1 MNAGTR
7 RMALFYWNTHLET
20 GNHQIDGQHR
30 RLFELTNSI
39 ADAVSGQGSL
49 PDVPALLA
57 ELIDYA
63 NTHFC
68 DEEKLMCR
76 SSLTASKQ
84 QQHVCAHRAF
94 HSRVQAIAAKSDLEQ
109 AEAVNEI
116 LNFLVNWLVTHILKL
131 DHRMVHALPDCDD
144 GDAPSL
150 SVQEIL
156 IAALNESE
164 RRFRQLAEQAP
175 TMLWFAGTSGAR
187 EFVNREW
194 SEFMGL
200 TEGEMRAADWSS
212 FLHPDDRQRYRAFLD
227 ERLREHDAGLIEYRI
242 RAQGGHMKWVLEKVM
257 PRLDENRF
265 VGLIG
270 ADTDVTAM
278 KETTATLER
287 LVAQRTEQLE
297 QLVNSDSLT
306 GLLNRRAFDERLD
319 LEIQRAQRYNRP
331 LSLLFIDIDH
341 FKQVNDRHG
350 HVVGDEVLRVMASVL
365 KKGLRATD
373 AACRY
378 GGEEFAVILV
388 ETDKIEALS
397 IAERI
402 RIAAQN
408 TRLEQLDR
416 SATISIGVSFLSS
429 EDLAVD
435 LIQRAD
441 DSMYVAKK
449 NGRNQSYMQ

>member
-1 MNAGTR
+1 
-7 RMALFYWNTHLET
+7 MALFYWNTHLET
-20 GNHQIDGQHR
+20 GNVQIDGQHK
-30 RLFELTNSI
+30 RLFELTNNI

-49 PDVPALLA
+49 PEVPALLS

-68 DEEKLMCR
+68 DEEQLMCR
-76 SSLTASKQ
+76 SSLAASKQ

-94 HSRVQAIAAKSDLEQ
+94 HNQVLGIAAKSDLVQ

-131 DHRMVHALPDCDD
+131 DHRMVHALPDRTA
-144 GDAPSL
+144 GATHPL
-150 SVQEIL
+150 SVEEIL

-194 SEFMGL
+194 SEFLGL
-200 TEGEMRAADWSS
+200 TEAEMKATDWSL
-212 FLHPDDRQRYRAFLD
+212 FLHPADQGRYRAFLD
-227 ERLREHDAGLIEYRI
+227 ERLLKHDAGLIEYRI
-242 RAQGGHMKWVLEKVM
+242 RARGGHMKWVVEKVM
-257 PRLDENRF
+257 PRLDGDRF

-270 ADTDVTAM
+270 ADTDITAM

-297 QLVNSDSLT
+297 RLVNSDPLT

-319 LEIQRAQRYNRP
+319 LEIQRAQRYKRP

-350 HVVGDEVLRVMASVL
+350 HVIGDEVLRAVATVL
-365 KKGLRATD
+365 KQGLRATD

-402 RIAAQN
+402 RVAAEN
-408 TRLEQLDR
+408 TKLEQMDE
-416 SATISIGVSFLSS
+416 SATISIGVSYLSP
-429 EDLAVD
+429 EDLAID

-441 DSMYVAKK
+441 DSMYIAKK
-449 NGRNQSYMQ
+449 NGRNRSYMQ

>member
-1 MNAGTR
+1 
-7 RMALFYWNTHLET
+7 MALFYWNTHLET
-20 GNHQIDGQHR
+20 GNVQIDSQHK
-30 RLFELTNSI
+30 RLFELTNNI

-49 PDVPALLA
+49 PEVQALLA

-76 SSLTASKQ
+76 SSLGESKRH
-84 QQHVCAHRAF
+84 QHICAHRSF
-94 HSRVQAIAAKSDLEQ
+94 YNRVQEIAAKADLEQ

-116 LNFLVNWLVTHILKL
+116 LNFLVNWLVGHILKL
-131 DHRMVHALPDCDD
+131 DHRMVHALPERADEN
-144 GDAPSL
+144 ASAL

-175 TMLWFAGTSGAR
+175 TMLWFAGISGAR

-194 SEFMGL
+194 TEFMGL
-200 TEGEMRAADWSS
+200 AEADMKAADWVQ
-212 FLHPDDRQRYRAFLD
+212 FLHPDDRESYRAFLD
-227 ERLREHDAGLIEYRI
+227 ERLRKHDAGLIEYRI
-242 RAQGGHMKWVLEKVM
+242 LAKDGHLKWVLEKVM
-257 PRLDENRF
+257 PRLDEDRF

-270 ADTDVTAM
+270 ADTDITAM
-278 KETTATLER
+278 KETTTTLEQ
-287 LVAQRTEQLE
+287 LVAQRTRELE
-297 QLVNSDSLT
+297 RLVNSDPLT

-319 LEIQRAQRYNRP
+319 LEIQRAQRYDRP

-341 FKQVNDRHG
+341 FKEVNDRYG
-350 HVVGDEVLRVMASVL
+350 HVVGDEVLRAVATVL
-365 KKGLRATD
+365 KNGLRATD

-388 ETDKIEALS
+388 ETDRLEARS

-402 RIAAQN
+402 RVAAESN
-408 TRLEQLDR
+408 RIDQLDK
-416 SATISIGVSFLSS
+416 SATISVGISVLSS
-429 EDLAVD
+429 KDMAVD

>member
-1 MNAGTR
+1 
-7 RMALFYWNTHLET
+7 MALFYWNTHLET
-20 GNHQIDGQHR
+20 GNDQIDGQHK
-30 RLFELTNSI
+30 RLFELTNDI

-49 PDVPALLA
+49 PEVPTLLA

-76 SSLTASKQ
+76 SSLSAAKK

-94 HSRVQAIAAKSDLEQ
+94 HTRVRALAAKSDLEQ

-131 DHRMVHALPDCDD
+131 DHRMVHALPERIEE
-144 GDAPSL
+144 GGGTSL

-175 TMLWFAGTSGAR
+175 TMLWFAGASGAR

-200 TEGEMRAADWSS
+200 AEADMKATDWSL
-212 FLHPDDRQRYRAFLD
+212 FLHPDDRERYRTFLD
-227 ERLREHDAGLIEYRI
+227 ERLRKHDAGTIEYRI
-242 RAQGGHMKWVLEKVM
+242 RAKGGHLKWVLEKVM
-257 PRLDENRF
+257 PRLDEDRF

-270 ADTDVTAM
+270 ADTDITAM
-278 KETTATLER
+278 KETTTTLEQ
-287 LVAQRTEQLE
+287 LVAQRTRELE
-297 QLVNSDSLT
+297 RLVNSDPLT

-319 LEIQRAQRYNRP
+319 LEIQRAQRYDRP

-341 FKQVNDRHG
+341 FKEVNDRYG
-350 HVVGDEVLRVMASVL
+350 HVVGDEVLRAVAAVL
-365 KKGLRATD
+365 KNGLRATD

-388 ETDKIEALS
+388 ETDRLEALS

-402 RIAAQN
+402 RIAAEN
-408 TRLEQLDR
+408 NRIDQLDK
-416 SATISIGVSFLSS
+416 STTISVGVSVLSS
-429 EDLAVD
+429 DDMAVD

-449 NGRNQSYMQ
+449 NGRNRSHMQ

>member
-1 MNAGTR
+1 
-7 RMALFYWNTHLET
+7 MALFYWNTHLET
-20 GNHQIDGQHR
+20 GNVQIDSQHK
-30 RLFELTNSI
+30 RLFELTNNI

-49 PDVPALLA
+49 PEAPALLG

-76 SSLTASKQ
+76 SSLSAAKKH
-84 QQHVCAHRAF
+84 QHICAHRAF
-94 HSRVQAIAAKSDLEQ
+94 HTRVQAIAAKSDLEQ

-131 DHRMVHALPDCDD
+131 DHRMVHGLPERSDEE
-144 GDAPSL
+144 GPSL

-175 TMLWFAGTSGAR
+175 TMLWFAGISGAR

-200 TEGEMRAADWSS
+200 SEADMKAADWSL
-212 FLHPDDRQRYRAFLD
+212 FLPPDDRERYRAFLD
-227 ERLREHDAGLIEYRI
+227 ERLRKHDAGTIEYRI
-242 RAQGGHMKWVLEKVM
+242 HAKGGHLKWVLEKVM
-257 PRLDENRF
+257 PRLDEDRF

-270 ADTDVTAM
+270 ADTDITAM
-278 KETTATLER
+278 KETTATLEK
-287 LVAQRTEQLE
+287 LVAQRTRELE
-297 QLVNSDSLT
+297 RLVNSDPLT

-319 LEIQRAQRYNRP
+319 LEIQRAQRYQRP

-341 FKQVNDRHG
+341 FKEVNDRHG
-350 HVVGDEVLRVMASVL
+350 HVVGDEVLRAVATVL
-365 KKGLRATD
+365 KDGLRATD

-388 ETDKIEALS
+388 ETDRHEAFS

-402 RIAAQN
+402 RLAAEN
-408 TRLEQLDR
+408 NRIEQLDK
-416 SATISIGVSFLSS
+416 SATISVGVSVLSP

-435 LIQRAD
+435 LVQRAD
-441 DSMYVAKK
+441 NSMYVAKK
-449 NGRNQSYMQ
+449 NGRNQSCMQ

>member
-1 MNAGTR
+1 
-7 RMALFYWNTHLET
+7 MALFYWNTHLET
-20 GNHQIDGQHR
+20 GNDQIDNQHK
-30 RLFELTNSI
+30 RLFELTNNI
-39 ADAVSGQGSL
+39 ADAVSGQGTL
-49 PDVPALLA
+49 PDAPVLLD

-63 NTHFC
+63 KTHFC
-68 DEEKLMCR
+68 DEERLMCQ
-76 SSLTASKQ
+76 SSLSTSKR
-84 QQHVCAHRAF
+84 QQHVCAHRTF
-94 HSRVQAIAAKSDLEQ
+94 QNRVQDIAAKSDLAQ

-131 DHRMVHALPDCDD
+131 DHRMVHALPDHAE
-144 GDAPSL
+144 GASPPL

-194 SEFMGL
+194 IEFIGLSEAEL
-200 TEGEMRAADWSS
+200 KATDWTL
-212 FLHPDDRQRYRAFLD
+212 FLHPADRQRYRDFL
-227 ERLREHDAGLIEYRI
+227 EARLRQHDAGLIEYRI
-242 RAQGGHMKWVLEKVM
+242 RARDGQMKWVVERVM
-257 PRLDENRF
+257 PRLDGDRF
-265 VGLIG
+265 VGLVG
-270 ADTDVTAM
+270 ADTDITAM
-278 KETTATLER
+278 KETTTTLER

-297 QLVNSDSLT
+297 RLVNTDSLT

-319 LEIQRAQRYNRP
+319 LEIQRAQRYSRP

-350 HVVGDEVLRVMASVL
+350 HVIGDEVLRTTATVL
-365 KKGLRATD
+365 KQGLRATD

-388 ETDKIEALS
+388 ETDRLEALS

-402 RIAAQN
+402 RVTAEN
-408 TRLEQLDR
+408 TRLEQLGT
-416 SATISIGVSFLSS
+416 STTISIGISSLSG
-429 EDLAVD
+429 EDLALD

-441 DSMYVAKK
+441 DSMYIAKK
-449 NGRNQSYMQ
+449 NGRNRSHMQ

>member
-1 MNAGTR
+1 
-7 RMALFYWNTHLET
+7 MALFYWNTHLET
-20 GNHQIDGQHR
+20 GNGQIDSQHK
-30 RLFELTNSI
+30 RLFELTNHI

-49 PDVPALLA
+49 PETPALLE
-57 ELIDYA
+57 ELIEYA

-68 DEEKLMCR
+68 DEEKLMCL
-76 SSLTASKQ
+76 SSLNAAKKHR
-84 QQHVCAHRAF
+84 HVCAHSAF
-94 HSRVQAIAAKSDLEQ
+94 LNQVQGIAAKSDLAQ

-131 DHRMVHALPDCDD
+131 DHRMVQALPDRAV
-144 GDAPSL
+144 GRTAGTPTSL
-150 SVQEIL
+150 SVQAIL

-175 TMLWFAGTSGAR
+175 TMLWFAGISGAR

-194 SEFMGL
+194 TEFIGL
-200 TEGEMRAADWSS
+200 TETEMKATDWSS
-212 FLHPDDRQRYRAFLD
+212 FLHQDDRERYRAFLE
-227 ERLREHDAGLIEYRI
+227 ERLLRHDAGLIEYRI
-242 RAQGGHMKWVLEKVM
+242 RAKDGHMKWVVEKVM
-257 PRLDENRF
+257 PRLDGERF

-270 ADTDVTAM
+270 ADTDITAM

-297 QLVNSDSLT
+297 RLVKSDSLT

-319 LEIQRAQRYNRP
+319 LEIHRAQRYKRP

-341 FKQVNDRHG
+341 FKLVNDRHG
-350 HVVGDEVLRVMASVL
+350 HVIGDEVLRAMATIL
-365 KKGLRATD
+365 RNGLRATD
-373 AACRY
+373 AAYRY
-378 GGEEFAVILV
+378 GGEEFAAILV
-388 ETDKIEALS
+388 ETDKLEALS

-402 RIAAQN
+402 RVAAEN
-408 TRLEQLDR
+408 TRLEQLGE
-416 SATISIGVSFLSS
+416 STTISIGISSLHS

-449 NGRNQSYMQ
+449 NGRNRSHMN